1 MKIEKKATKT
11 QPFGAHF
18 TTKLEAVNNKLVC
31 ALSSGTTCT
40 DDYYTPPPQPP
51 CGDRFCND
59 APIGVETP

>member
-31 ALSSGTTCT
+31 ALSAQTTCA
-40 DDYYTPPPQPP
+40 DDYR
-51 CGDRFCND
+51 CGDGYCL
-59 APIGVETP
+59 PMPEI